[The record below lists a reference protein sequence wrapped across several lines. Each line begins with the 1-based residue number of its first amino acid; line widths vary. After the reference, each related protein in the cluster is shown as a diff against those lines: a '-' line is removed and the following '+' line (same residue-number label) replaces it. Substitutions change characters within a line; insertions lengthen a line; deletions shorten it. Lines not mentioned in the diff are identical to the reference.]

1 MALGLLVL
9 AWGGAFAPGR
19 AAAGP
24 GAVSGRALL
33 EGLAAVADRQAQAA
47 WAQAKYEDSVNWS
60 SWALLYRGQER
71 GVPARITGQ
80 QLAVFAVRASRQ
92 YALQSAQIGN
102 APLARLYSASAAF
115 WQGLY
120 QQLSRGGRPIR
131 VRFPAEMATPISGAP
146 GTPWAPWGETKLPGA
161 GGTSGLLA
169 GGSPPG
175 RPTANRGA
183 LNPAAQRAI
192 CPACGGAG
200 RTVCFTCKGT
210 GEEDYQAFANFYGLS
225 DDAAE
230 SLARRTRHTCTDCGG
245 SGFKTCIA
253 CGGTGRLGGR

>member
-1 MALGLLVL
+1 MALGLLL
-9 AWGGAFAPGR
+9 LTWGGAIVPGR

-24 GAVSGRALL
+24 AGVSGRALL
-33 EGLAAVADRQAQAA
+33 EGMAAVADRYAQAT
-47 WAQAKYEDSVNWS
+47 WAQTKYEESVTWS

-71 GVPARITGQ
+71 GVPASVTGQ
-80 QLAVFAVRASRQ
+80 QLALVAARASRQ
-92 YALQSAQIGN
+92 YAQQSAQLGN

-115 WQGLY
+115 WQDLY
-120 QQLSRGGRPIR
+120 QQLARGARPLR
-131 VRFPAEMATPISGAP
+131 VRFPAEMATPIKDAP
-146 GTPWAPWGETKLPGA
+146 GTPWAAWGETKLPGA
-161 GGTSGLLA
+161 GGTAGLPA
-169 GGSPPG
+169 GGSPMG

-183 LNPAAQRAI
+183 PSPAAQRAI

-200 RTVCFTCKGT
+200 RSVCFTCKGT
-210 GEEDYQAFANFYGLS
+210 GEENYQAFANFYGLS

-245 SGFKTCIA
+245 SGFKTCIY